1 MIQMHRICVASQ
13 IILSLKSQSI
23 YTCNTT
29 SWSFEIMEVY
39 NDWGISQKSTWNKL
53 DFIRGRVEVF
63 RVSRGKQR
71 TKWSEESGWI
81 HSHVSSY
88 VLFIFNSL
96 FRFVSDFDIIVMFS
110 FRYVCQFIR
119 RCSRC
124 KFHLK
129 CKVLLV

>member
-110 FRYVCQFIR
+110 FRCVCQFIR